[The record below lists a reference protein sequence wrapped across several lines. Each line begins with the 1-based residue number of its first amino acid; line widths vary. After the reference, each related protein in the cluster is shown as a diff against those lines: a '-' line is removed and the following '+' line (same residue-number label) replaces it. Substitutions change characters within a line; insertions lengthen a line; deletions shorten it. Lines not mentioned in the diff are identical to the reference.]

1 MNQQRSRRF
10 RSAQE
15 AREKYDARLEA
26 EAQWKGA
33 SYFFTQDMR
42 VYSFLV
48 LAMGKEIT
56 SETKEAWDSNAIT
69 PGTPFMDLL
78 ANSLRYWVVQKLN
91 TDPGWKNVR
100 RNFILQTTR
109 A

>member
-15 AREKYDARLEA
+15 AREKYETRLEA
-26 EAQWKGA
+26 EAEWKGA
-33 SYFFTQDMR
+33 L
-42 VYSFLV
+42 YSPIMYKGMLSVF
-48 LAMGKEIT
+48 LAMGNEIT

-78 ANSLRYWVVQKLN
+78 ANSLRYWVAQKLN
-91 TDPGWKNVR
+91 TDPGWKDVR
-100 RNFILQTTR
+100 YSVPLAIQVS
-109 A
+109 

>member
-1 MNQQRSRRF
+1 MRHIFSQNV
-10 RSAQE
+10 
-15 AREKYDARLEA
+15 
-26 EAQWKGA
+26 
-33 SYFFTQDMR
+33 R

-100 RNFILQTTR
+100 CSFALQTIGALTLSKDASIHFR
-109 A
+109 C